1 MTKKKVLSQSTNTKG
16 QEEQSYMSNNTRMQ
30 KYQGLLMRDKVSQTS
45 NELKELFLYTER
57 LNVCEITGEIRENPG
72 ELERL

>member
-1 MTKKKVLSQSTNTKG
+1 
-16 QEEQSYMSNNTRMQ
+16 MSNNTRMQ